1 MAIYKGDFTSKITIC
16 PKFNHHIMNSN
27 PGYSKIG
34 LNIDIKETGPF
45 FANIKIKCFPASRG
59 ERGQLNQIFETR
71 LSLADNE
78 TIFLIMNFVQGHC
91 DRYYNQDSK
100 SAISTEIRPIG
111 AEFCVKT

>member
-1 MAIYKGDFTSKITIC
+1 MYTNNNNKKITMAIYKGDFTSKITIC

-45 FANIKIKCFPASRG
+45 FADIKIKCFPASRG

-78 TIFLIMNFVQGHC
+78 TIFFNH
-91 DRYYNQDSK
+91 
-100 SAISTEIRPIG
+100 
-111 AEFCVKT
+111 EFRSRAL